1 MFRKDLL
8 GQAYKHTQNPTL
20 LTDYNEYSNI
30 REEEEEG
37 MPSIQST
44 VVINIY
50 IKASPVSCEDTDDL
64 GFENILEPF
73 QLSTNGYQS

>member
-44 VVINIY
+44 LVINIY
-50 IKASPVSCEDTDDL
+50 IKASPVS
-64 GFENILEPF
+64 
-73 QLSTNGYQS
+73 